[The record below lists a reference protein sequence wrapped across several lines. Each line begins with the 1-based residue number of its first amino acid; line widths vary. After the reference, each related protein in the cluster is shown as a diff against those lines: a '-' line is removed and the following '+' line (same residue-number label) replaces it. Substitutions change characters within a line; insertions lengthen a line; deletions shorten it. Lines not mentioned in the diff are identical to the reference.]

1 MSKMDSP
8 LPKTIGPTRTTSD
21 ESMSFEELVN
31 SFNDDVSEML
41 KKLDDETAA
50 HQLKEGLDAYEQT
63 VEDQCKFWQEYRKEQ
78 AKLAARIE
86 EEEKEWKKL
95 KGSFAELCV
104 TAVCA
109 MSTLQAFA
117 TRSSRR
123 LPKLGFGPRRTRG
136 RQ

>member
-1 MSKMDSP
+1 
-8 LPKTIGPTRTTSD
+8 
-21 ESMSFEELVN
+21 MSFEELVN

-50 HQLKEGLDAYEQT
+50 LHKEMDQLKEGLDAYEQT

-78 AKLAARIE
+78 AKLEARIE
-86 EEEKEWKKL
+86 EQEKEWKKL

-109 MSTLQAFA
+109 MSRLQASA